1 MAEPITT
8 IVRHEWTEEQSKQKK
23 LEELQT
29 LIAEQDEALQ
39 KILVITGELD
49 QAGVLDALQAMA
61 KAKDAI
67 SKIAIDQVSREPVT
81 NIVNHVMNV
90 AGVLS
95 TIDPSVTEKLANG
108 LKGGMREAE
117 LYQNNGDKVS
127 VFQLLTALNDPDI
140 NRAVKFGL
148 DFLKGMGKELGK

>member
-8 IVRHEWTEEQSKQKK
+8 IIRNELTEEQSKQKK

-29 LIAEQDEALQ
+29 FIAEQDEALQ
-39 KILVITGELD
+39 KLIAITGELD
-49 QAGVLDALQAMA
+49 QAGVLDAVQAMA

-67 SKIAIDQVSREPVT
+67 SKIAIDQVSKEPVT
-81 NIVNHVMNV
+81 NLINHVMNV
-90 AGVLS
+90 AGVFS
-95 TIDPSVTEKLANG
+95 SIDPAVTEKLANG
-108 LKGGMREAE
+108 LKSGMQEAE

-148 DFLKGMGKELGK
+148 DFLKGMGKELEK